1 MAYLHSEQSFH
12 PEELNLPVIG
22 LASDLVQHDS
32 GFHQHDEHQQLL
44 YAPSGCM
51 TLLTEDTQV
60 ILPPTRML
68 IIPAG
73 LSHRVFFRNVVA
85 YRSIYFTADEKIWNA
100 DSIKVLEVNP
110 LLEQL
115 IERICFWEW
124 KAYTKEQLALVKVF
138 SNELKAANV
147 EDYHLKIPKDN
158 RLINTINQFIID
170 KRVPPFLKELTQE
183 VGASE
188 KTISRVFKKETGM
201 VYQDW
206 RLQWKYY
213 RSLELLA
220 ESMPIA
226 LVADELEFSSDSAFI
241 EFFKKHSGKTPHK
254 YLTHIPH

>member
-1 MAYLHSEQSFH
+1 MAYLHSEQEFH
-12 PEELNLPVIG
+12 PEQIDLPVIG

-51 TLLTEDTQV
+51 TLLTDDTQV

-68 IIPAG
+68 IIPAR

-85 YRSIYFTADEKIWNA
+85 YRSIYFTAKEQLWTA
-100 DSIKVLEVNP
+100 DTIKVLEVNP

-115 IERICFWEW
+115 IERICFWDW
-124 KAYTKEQLALVKVF
+124 KAYTDEQLAIVKVF
-138 SNELKAANV
+138 SNELNAAHI
-147 EDYHLKIPKDN
+147 EDYHLKIPEDTRLKD
-158 RLINTINQFIID
+158 TIRQFIME
-170 KRVPPFLKELTQE
+170 KRVPPFLKDLTQE

-188 KTISRVFKKETGM
+188 KTISRIFKKETGM

-220 ESMPIA
+220 EDMTISE
-226 LVADELEFSSDSAFI
+226 VADVLEFSSDSAFI
-241 EFFKKHSGKTPHK
+241 EFFKKHAGITPHR
-254 YLTHIPH
+254 YLIGQ